1 MKHLLLEI
9 GTEEIPAGYIDPALQ
24 ALSEGLQ
31 QKLDEARISH
41 GDVRIFGT
49 PRRLAVEI
57 LDVAL
62 RQEPRTIELTGPP
75 ERVGFDEKGNPTV
88 AAVKFAEKVGVPV
101 KKIRSRETGKG
112 RYLTAVQT
120 EKGLAAKTIL
130 KMILPEVI
138 LSLPFPKSMKWSD
151 MNILFARPIQSV
163 LALLGESVIPFEIG
177 RIKSSRWVAGH
188 PFMASGRI
196 KIETP
201 DQYVPALEKAYVIPD
216 IGRRRKKVEEMIADV
231 AKGIGGNFQPDD
243 ELLNIVANLVEYPV
257 PVAGK
262 FDTKFLELPKEVLI
276 TTMRE
281 HQKYFAVVDGN
292 DRLKPC
298 FIAVNNTRAKDMEL
312 VAKGHERVLRA
323 RLEDAMFFYRSDLKI
338 SMEDL
343 VEKLKDVLFQAKLG
357 SIYEKSVRVRK
368 LGEYL
373 ADKVGSNSEVKQHT
387 GRAAWLCKADLV
399 SQMVVEFPKLQGIM
413 GRVYAEKAGEPD
425 AVATAVE
432 EHYRPIY
439 SGAPLPKTI
448 EGSFLAIADKIDSI
462 CGCFQVG
469 LMPTGTSDPYALRR
483 QGIGIIQ
490 IIQKNR
496 FSFSLNDLIIE
507 SITLFG
513 EKDSARIKETAD
525 RIYIFFKDRISHML
539 SEEGFQKDFIAAVTS
554 VSIDNV
560 PDVRERVKALEE
572 MKNKP
577 DFQPLAVAF
586 KRAVN
591 ILKKADDFQK
601 KEVDPSLFEES
612 CESSLYDACRDVG
625 LKVRSHLVKGSFDKA
640 LIEIASLRD
649 FVDSFF
655 DGVMVM
661 TDNPEIRNNRLALL
675 SGIAGL
681 FEDIAD
687 FSRIST

>member
-9 GTEEIPAGYIDPALQ
+9 GTEEMPAGYIDPALKS
-24 ALSEGLQ
+24 LSEGLQ
-31 QKLDEARISH
+31 RKLDEARIAYGKAS
-41 GDVRIFGT
+41 IFGT

-57 LDVAL
+57 LDVAE
-62 RQEPRTIELTGPP
+62 RQEPRKIEVTGPP

-101 KKIRSRETGKG
+101 KKLGSRETDKG

-120 EKGLAAKTIL
+120 EKGLATKTIL
-130 KMILPEVI
+130 KTILPEMI

-151 MNILFARPIQSV
+151 MNIVFARPIQSV
-163 LALLGESVIPFEIG
+163 LALLGERVIAFEIG
-177 RIKSSRWVAGH
+177 RIKSGRYVTGH
-188 PFMASGRI
+188 PFMAPGRI
-196 KIETP
+196 KIEIP
-201 DQYVPALEKAYVIPD
+201 DHYVPALENAYVIPD
-216 IGRRRKKVEEMIADV
+216 IGRRRNMVEEMIVDV
-231 AKGIGGNFQPDD
+231 AKGLGGKFQPDD
-243 ELLNIVANLVEYPV
+243 ELINIVTNLVEYPV

-276 TTMRE
+276 TAMRE

-292 DRLKPC
+292 NRLKPC

-312 VAKGHERVLRA
+312 VATGHERVLRA
-323 RLEDAMFFYRSDLKI
+323 RLEDAMFFYRSDLKT

-343 VEKLKDVLFQAKLG
+343 VEKLKGVLFQAKLG
-357 SIYEKSVRVRK
+357 SIYEKSVRVQK

-373 ADKVGSNSEVKQHT
+373 ADKTGSSPEIKQHV

-425 AVATAVE
+425 AVSTAVE
-432 EHYRPIY
+432 EHYRPVY
-439 SGAPLPKTI
+439 SGAPLPGTI
-448 EGSFLAIADKIDSI
+448 TGSFLAIADKIDSI

-469 LMPTGTSDPYALRR
+469 LIPTGASDPYALRR

-490 IIQKNR
+490 IIQENR
-496 FSFSLNDLIIE
+496 FSFSLKDLIVE
-507 SITLFG
+507 SVGLFG
-513 EKDSARIKETAD
+513 EKDSDRIRETAD
-525 RIYIFFKDRISHML
+525 RIYVFFRDRISHML
-539 SEEGFQKDFIAAVTS
+539 AEEGFQKDFIAAVTS

-572 MKNKP
+572 MKSKP

-601 KEVDPSLFEES
+601 TEVDPSLFEES
-612 CESSLYDACRDVG
+612 CESSLYDACRNVG
-625 LKVRSHLVKGSFDKA
+625 LKVRNHLLQGNFDKA
-640 LIEIASLRD
+640 LLEISSLRD
-649 FVDSFF
+649 TVDSFF

-661 TDNPEIRNNRLALL
+661 ADNPDIRNNRLALL

>member
-9 GTEEIPAGYIDPALQ
+9 GTEEIPAGYIDSALK

-41 GDVRIFGT
+41 GNARIFGT

-57 LDVAL
+57 LDVAE
-62 RQEPRTIELTGPP
+62 RQEPRKIEVIGPP
-75 ERVGFDEKGNPTV
+75 ERVGFDEKGNPTI

-101 KKIRSRETGKG
+101 KKIRSRDTGKG
-112 RYLTAVQT
+112 RYLTAVQI
-120 EKGLAAKTIL
+120 EKGLATKIIL
-130 KMILPEVI
+130 KTILPEVI

-163 LALLGESVIPFEIG
+163 LALMGERVIAFEIG
-177 RIKSSRWVAGH
+177 RIKSSRYVMGH

-231 AKGIGGNFQPDD
+231 AKDLGGNFQPDD
-243 ELLNIVANLVEYPV
+243 ELISIVTNLVEYPV

-276 TTMRE
+276 MAMRE

-292 DRLKPC
+292 NRLQPC
-298 FIAVNNTRAKDMEL
+298 FIAVNNTHAKDMKL

-323 RLEDAMFFYRSDLKI
+323 RLEDAMFFYRSDLKT
-338 SMEDL
+338 SMEDF
-343 VEKLKDVLFQAKLG
+343 VEKLKGVLFQASLG

-373 ADKVGSNSEVKQHT
+373 ADKAGSNREVKQHIE
-387 GRAAWLCKADLV
+387 RAAWLCKADLV

-425 AVATAVE
+425 SVATAVE

-439 SGAPLPKTI
+439 SGAPLPETI
-448 EGSFLAIADKIDSI
+448 AGSFLAIADKIDSI
-462 CGCFQVG
+462 CGCFHVG
-469 LMPTGTSDPYALRR
+469 LIPTGASDPYALRR

-490 IIQKNR
+490 IIQKNC
-496 FSFSLNDLIIE
+496 FSFSLKDLIIE
-507 SITLFG
+507 SVSLFG
-513 EKDSARIKETAD
+513 EKDSVRIKETAD

-539 SEEGFQKDFIAAVTS
+539 SEEGFQKDFVAAVTS

-612 CESSLYDACRDVG
+612 CESSLYDAYRDVG
-625 LKVRSHLVKGSFDKA
+625 LKVRNHLFKGSFDKA
-640 LIEIASLRD
+640 LIEISSLRD

-661 TDNPEIRNNRLALL
+661 ADNPDIRNNRLAIL

-687 FSRIST
+687 FSRIAT